1 MNAFLSSVSRL
12 LTVLILAAGLVAAP
26 GQTATAQ
33 DAPPSLIQ
41 HLRSNLQSNN
51 ATERENALVDVI
63 ALASCSDVCTVN
75 FRSIEEK
82 KLTISDETGTGGV
95 VELNALV
102 PDLLAAYRSGPAD
115 GHRLLALSALIN
127 IGNETALE
135 RLIEEGA
142 FQSKQTNRATQKSL
156 AAFYLEKYPELAER
170 TMKTKRLSM
179 DDVRRAKALRVRQ
192 MKKSQGG

>member
-12 LTVLILAAGLVAAP
+12 LTVLILAAGLLAVP

-63 ALASCSDVCTVN
+63 TLASCSDVCTVN
-75 FRSIEEK
+75 FRSVEEK

-142 FQSKQTNRATQKSL
+142 FQSKTTNRATQKSL

-170 TMKTKRLSM
+170 TMRTKRLSM

-192 MKKSQGG
+192 MKKNQSG